1 MGSSTGKGS
10 SPSPVA
16 VPVDVVEVDP
26 AAQPQPA
33 VSPAAA
39 PGDAPQQDSFAA
51 GSQHDACTEGAQ
63 QDEGSVMW
71 MDLLRGSRYFDAN
84 AP

>member
-1 MGSSTGKGS
+1 MEVHPHVPALVLLCPLGAA
-10 SPSPVA
+10 VA
-16 VPVDVVEVDP
+16 AAVDGVAVDP

-39 PGDAPQQDSFAA
+39 PVAVPQQDSFAA

-63 QDEGSVMW
+63 QDEGWDMR
-71 MDLLRGSRYFDAN
+71 MG
-84 AP
+84 PP